1 MAVAVAVCGVS
12 VPAICLGC
20 QPRPPKMLSQNAFF
34 RKKKEGLGHASAL
47 KMCTCI
53 AVTHTESQLM
63 LAFTFLQQM
72 VGSPT

>member
-53 AVTHTESQLM
+53 AVTHTQNHN
-63 LAFTFLQQM
+63 
-72 VGSPT
+72 